1 MFIYRGELACFT
13 VGVGVPSFFMEY
25 EGRFGSQNPKK
36 CWDFTVRERG
46 EIYSCDKTS
55 TINKAGVEKCAHE
68 KCVIFLNKSQ
78 HCHREVV
85 LCNCNNKKNQKS
97 GKWLEEKR
105 NQHTSLYGRVCVCTV
120 LSRPLLHRV
129 HFLGPQFLHH
139 HPSHFYSPLPQRTA
153 VPLDTVHN
161 HTTQQNTTNHN
172 KVSFFFWRI
181 KPNPTKIVHPVW
193 KTTGGTPA
201 IIRSG
206 H

>member
-25 EGRFGSQNPKK
+25 QGRFGSQNPKK

-85 LCNCNNKKNQKS
+85 LCNCNKKKIRSQENDWRK
-97 GKWLEEKR
+97 KETNIPLNMVEF
-105 NQHTSLYGRVCVCTV
+105 VCV
-120 LSRPLLHRV
+120 LS
-129 HFLGPQFLHH
+129 FLALYFIGF
-139 HPSHFYSPLPQRTA
+139 
-153 VPLDTVHN
+153 
-161 HTTQQNTTNHN
+161 
-172 KVSFFFWRI
+172 I
-181 KPNPTKIVHPVW
+181 C
-193 KTTGGTPA
+193 
-201 IIRSG
+201 
-206 H
+206 